1 MQQSLSSDGHD
12 ITYNVTPDPYDE
24 YDDTPVHDG
33 FVWDNKLQNWVPE
46 PEFDVNVAYEKVLDA
61 MSNATVGD
69 GDVETVIDLWEEIR
83 TKVRE
88 GYSPP
93 TGWSVEQVN
102 RLYPTL

>member
-12 ITYNVTPDPYDE
+12 LTYDVTPDPYDE

-46 PEFDVNVAYEKVLDA
+46 PEFDVNVAYEKVL
-61 MSNATVGD
+61 NLLENGD
-69 GDVETVIDLWEEIR
+69 TETAIDEWEEIV